1 MYQFPPARR
10 RPGAAVLLASFIL
23 LAAGLHLLLRQDN
36 EWERVFVP
44 SAARLWAGQ
53 DLYADGSAY
62 LYPPFTA
69 WATLPFLGMSHGL
82 GRFFFVVLNLAG
94 VVFVFRGAWRL
105 AGGGPLTTAAER
117 GAALAG
123 GLCGVFYL
131 HNCLV
136 HQQTDVWIA
145 ALLVAGCLALAAGR
159 SMLAATGFGIAAAM
173 KCTPLLWAPYLVW
186 RGRPAA
192 AAWLVAV
199 ALGANLL
206 PDLVARPPEGGTWLG
221 EFTSRHLAPLTDRD
235 HVPGT
240 WGSKIIYNQSLAGAA
255 QRWLTADPSPT
266 TTSESAE
273 RPGISPLAIRAVL
286 LGAEIAL
293 LALAAR
299 AFGRPFR
306 PAGEA
311 EREVPEYG
319 VVLTLMLLLSPMSS
333 MAHFG
338 ILVVPGFCLA
348 RRAFSRGDRL
358 LTALLAAA
366 VAAAVVSNKD
376 LLGGWLYTAA
386 LWCGCVMWC
395 SLLLLAGCL
404 RELLRA
410 PLPARVPAPEFR
422 PAVPAPVASA
432 RPAELADAAV

>member
-1 MYQFPPARR
+1 MYEYPPAR
-10 RPGAAVLLASFIL
+10 RPGAAVIVGSLIL
-23 LAAGLHLLLRQDN
+23 LLAGLHLFLRQDN

-53 DLYADGSAY
+53 DLYSNDSAY

-69 WATLPFLGMSHGL
+69 WATLPFLGMSHAA
-82 GRFFFVVLNLAG
+82 GRFVFVVLNLAG
-94 VVFVFRGAWRL
+94 VVFVLRGAWRL
-105 AGGGPLTTAAER
+105 AGGGPLTTADDR

-136 HQQTDVWIA
+136 HQQTDVCIA

-159 SMLAATGFGIAAAM
+159 SLLAATGFGLAAAM

-186 RGRPAA
+186 RGRPVA

-199 ALGANLL
+199 ALGANFL
-206 PDLVARPPEGGTWLG
+206 PDFVARPPDGGTWLG
-221 EFTSRHLAPLTDRD
+221 EFTSRHLAPLADRD

-240 WGSKIIYNQSLAGAA
+240 WGSEIVYNQSLAGAA
-255 QRWLTADPSPT
+255 QRWLKPVPRLA
-266 TTSESAE
+266 TTSAAGE
-273 RPGISPLAIRAVL
+273 RGTIGPLTIRASL
-286 LGAEIAL
+286 LGVEIAL

-311 EREVPEYG
+311 VREVPEYG

-348 RRAFSRGDRL
+348 RRAFARRDPL

-376 LLGGWLYTAA
+376 LLGGRLYTVA
-386 LWCGCVMWC
+386 LWSGCVMSSC
-395 SLLLLAGCL
+395 LLLLAGCL

-410 PLPARVPAPEFR
+410 PEPAREPAPKLR
-422 PAVPAPVASA
+422 PALQAPVAGA
-432 RPAELADAAV
+432 RPAELANVAA